1 MTTSPHRARRR
12 ARWALGALV
21 LVNLV
26 VLWFFVGA
34 SASLG
39 WHAKML
45 DDRTV
50 RACSY
55 TALLGSPRGW
65 PDDVGDPMF
74 VGDATIRFAATTTL
88 TRRGREV
95 EQEIEVECRL
105 GVRDPDAST
114 SDDLVV
120 EHAEVV
126 R

>member
-26 VLWFFVGA
+26 VLWFYVGA

-39 WHAKML
+39 WHVKML
-45 DDRTV
+45 DERTV
-50 RACSY
+50 RACSH
-55 TALLGSPRGW
+55 TALLGSAVGG
-65 PDDVGDPMF
+65 PDEVGDPTF
-74 VGDATIRFAATTTL
+74 VGDSTIRFPASATV

-95 EQEIEVECRL
+95 VEEIEVECRL

-120 EHAEVV
+120 EHAAVV